1 MVKMIE
7 PQTKPKISQ
16 QTRRNWGFSQLL
28 LRKLNF
34 TSFMSTEGAETRFF
48 QCSSS
53 SRIWR
58 MGVSFFSSF
67 FSPEKSWRSILKI
80 SFWFF
85 GDHGLFFGPDP
96 RIPAVGNLPVIHSY
110 VSGAE
115 VSLSF
120 AGVFQPAQGV
130 GCFASEFEQN
140 LTDLDRY
147 SSIGTIDTQTV
158 EFFKPLGPWHLLKV
172 PFHPRKNHAAFT
184 TTSGE
189 ESLFSTLRGLRW
201 FVSAWR
207 RSILPS
213 PLRLPR
219 GGSLWPK
226 KPRLKKLHRLN
237 GFWKFNIK
245 TWKAIKWMGLYT
257 SSTAQGGGGSFKIGN
272 L

>member
-67 FSPEKSWRSILKI
+67 FPPEKSWRSILKI

-130 GCFASEFEQN
+130 GCLSKH
-140 LTDLDRY
+140 LRDLDRY

-158 EFFKPLGPWHLLKV
+158 EFFKPTGILLYLRTLASFQCHFT
-172 PFHPRKNHAAFT
+172 PQKNPAAFP
-184 TTSGE
+184 TTSG
-189 ESLFSTLRGLRW
+189 W
-201 FVSAWR
+201 
-207 RSILPS
+207 I
-213 PLRLPR
+213 
-219 GGSLWPK
+219 
-226 KPRLKKLHRLN
+226 
-237 GFWKFNIK
+237 I
-245 TWKAIKWMGLYT
+245 
-257 SSTAQGGGGSFKIGN
+257 
-272 L
+272 